1 MASKELG
8 PLPRRR
14 GSALAHGCGRSGRVV
29 LPLPR
34 AAAVSTGLRVREGL
48 LRADVRERQPDGA
61 TALHAP
67 AQARGVGRRPL
78 GLGRG

>member
-1 MASKELG
+1 M
-8 PLPRRR
+8 
-14 GSALAHGCGRSGRVV
+14 V

-48 LRADVRERQPDGA
+48 LRADVREREPDGA

-78 GLGRG
+78 GLGLG